1 MQAMMLAAGM
11 GKRLG
16 RYTKDN
22 TKCMVPVSG
31 KTLLERAC
39 EALKE
44 AGINKLILVTGYR
57 EESLIAFAKEK
68 IKDIE
73 LVFVSNP
80 DYNTTNNIYSLYL
93 AKDYLVEDDTIL
105 LESDL
110 IYETD
115 LIKKML
121 DDPRKDLAAV
131 ALYEPWMDGTVTL
144 LDENGYITDFIDKKN
159 FDFSKTD
166 KYYKTVNIYKLS
178 KEFSEKK
185 YVNFLE
191 SYIKAY
197 GMNQYYELVL
207 KAIIHSSEHSLS
219 AYVLDKSIKW
229 YEIDDGQDLD
239 IATAMFASGKEKLNL
254 FKKRFGG
261 YWRFPGLLDY
271 CYLVNPYFPTPQF
284 MEKMKYSF
292 DELVRQYP
300 SSLAI
305 ENLIAA
311 RMFSATEDKIL
322 VGNGAAELINS
333 LKSVIKGRIAVP
345 IPTFNEYIRCF
356 DGCDFLE
363 IDMSKYD
370 YSFNKEALI
379 DSLELSDALVI
390 INPDNPSGSFLKK
403 EDALEI
409 IEAADKL
416 GKFVIFDESFI
427 DFADKDLK
435 YSLIDDEILVKYKKL
450 IVIKSIS
457 KSYGVPGL
465 RLGVLASGDEE
476 IIKTVKAAMPVWNIN
491 SIAECFLQNIA
502 VYKSAYTE
510 GCEKLADERTRFIK
524 KLEDTGLFS
533 KVYPSEANFILCKT
547 NDKITSEEI
556 AEKLLEKANI
566 FIKDLS
572 DKNGFS
578 GQSFIR
584 LAVRATEE
592 NDRLIETLKS
602 L

>member
-31 KTLLERAC
+31 ETLLERAC
-39 EALKE
+39 DALKT

-57 EESLIAFAKEK
+57 EESLIKFAKEK
-68 IKDIE
+68 IKDID

-93 AKDYLVEDDTIL
+93 AKDYLCEDDTIL

-110 IYETD
+110 IYEKD
-115 LIKKML
+115 LIKKIL
-121 DDPRKDLAAV
+121 DDPRRDLAAV

-144 LDENGYITDFIDKKN
+144 LDKDGYITDFIDKKN

-166 KYYKTVNIYKLS
+166 NYYKTVNIYKLS
-178 KEFSEKK
+178 REFSEKK

-239 IATAMFASGKEKLNL
+239 IATAMFASGKEKLNY

-311 RMFSATEDKIL
+311 RMFSATEEKIL

-345 IPTFNEYIRCF
+345 VPTFNEYIRCF
-356 DGCDFLE
+356 DGCSFLE

-379 DSLELSDALVI
+379 ESLNYCDALVI

-403 EDALEI
+403 DDALEI
-409 IEAADKL
+409 IEIADKL

-427 DFADKDLK
+427 DFADTELK
-435 YSLIDDEILVKYKKL
+435 YSLIDDEILLRYKKL

-465 RLGVLASGDEE
+465 RLGVLASGDDK
-476 IIKTVKAAMPVWNIN
+476 IISTVKAAMPVWNIN

-502 VYKSAYTE
+502 VYKSAYSE
-510 GCEKLADERTRFIK
+510 ACEKLAAERSRFMEN
-524 KLEDTGLFS
+524 LNNTGLFE
-533 KVYPSEANFILCKT
+533 KIYPSQANFILCKM
-547 NDKITSEEI
+547 KEGISSEDV
-556 AEKLLEKANI
+556 AEKLLCKANI

-572 DKNGFS
+572 DKKGF
-578 GQSFIR
+578 GGENYIR
-584 LAVRATEE
+584 LAIRSEEE
-592 NDRLIETLKS
+592 NDYLVETLKS